1 MAASRSSR
9 PSILQSCIPAI
20 LQSVMQSCNP
30 AILQVEYPPVSEFVH
45 LHLHTEYSLLDGAC
59 RIDEV
64 LDEAVRLGMPGIAVT
79 EHGNMFSS
87 VIFHDHARARGL
99 NPILGCEVYVAPG
112 SRLTKSGNPGETQN
126 HLVLLAETSEGY
138 HNLIKL
144 VSAGYTDGFYYK
156 PRIDK
161 ELLAQH
167 AKGLIGL
174 SSCLKGEVAEG
185 LTHAQERKAVEA
197 AAAYRD
203 ILGPGNFFLEM
214 QWHGIDEQRTVNSGL
229 PAIARDL
236 SLPLICTNDVHYLK
250 ESDAHAHDILLCIGT
265 AKAFTDPKRL
275 RYDAKQFFLKT
286 AEEMA
291 DVFKDHPEALVNTM
305 RVAERCNV
313 TLPQGENHLPNF
325 DVPAPFT
332 LDDYFEH
339 VTREGF
345 RERLPRLQ
353 RLAQAG
359 SLRHTI
365 DEYERRL
372 SYEIDMIKQMK
383 YPGYFLIVWDFIR
396 YAREQGIPVGPGR
409 GSAAGS
415 LVAYCLRITDV
426 DPLDFNLIFERFLN
440 PERVSM
446 PDIDVDFCERRR
458 GEVIDYVTRKY
469 GRENVAQIITFGTMK
484 AKAVVRDVG
493 RVLEMP
499 FADVDKVA
507 KQIPA
512 VLEMTLDKALE
523 ESQTLRDLEQND
535 PKVKELLAV
544 ARRLEGMTRHASVHA
559 AGVVIAPRAI
569 TEYAP
574 LYKGARDEITT
585 QWSMKEIERIGLLKM
600 DFLGL
605 STLTLIFDAINEI
618 KRTTG
623 VDLDI
628 TALPLDDAKT
638 YQIFQDGQTYGIFQF
653 ESSGMRDI
661 LRKAKPQTIEDLI
674 ALNALYRPG
683 PLRSGMVDDYIAR
696 KGGKVEVKYELPQLE
711 PILRETYGVIA
722 YQEQVMR
729 VAREL
734 GGFTLGEAD
743 ILRKA
748 MGKKN
753 PEVMAKQ
760 RGKFV
765 EGAKKNAIPEK
776 KAGPIFDLM
785 EHFAGYGFPKAHSA
799 AYALLA
805 YQTAYLKANYPWHFA
820 AALLTIEAQNTDKLA
835 VYLGECRDRG
845 IPVLP
850 PDINESQ
857 LRFTVEPEGVRFGL
871 TAIKNVGEGAIESLL
886 EVRKKHGPI
895 ASLVDL
901 CEELDLRLVNKRVFE
916 SLTKAGAFDGIAKAL
931 PSSEKAPTTALR
943 PRLLAAIDAACEH
956 GARFQR
962 DRDEGQAQLFGAMD
976 QATNGTVGDQ
986 PGMNGVGRQLPEAT
1000 PWTETEQLAFEK
1012 ETLGLYWSGHPIDPY
1027 ATQLREF
1034 GARPTSELAEAPL
1047 AIATQ
1052 DTWGPNGRKPMEPDT
1067 SIGGIVAAVRPL
1079 KTRKGDR
1086 MAVFTLEDAQG
1097 GVEIIVFPE
1106 TFQRSG
1112 SLIETGTLVLV
1123 RGKLERDEES
1133 VRILATEILPI
1144 DKVRERLTREVA
1156 ILVRAPADR
1165 HMFEALGEI
1174 FSRHRG
1180 DRRVSIELELA
1191 APSAM
1196 SGRLRVKA
1204 DVSSQI
1210 RVRPSSTLIA
1220 ELEQVVGTGAVSL
1233 R

>member
-1 MAASRSSR
+1 M
-9 PSILQSCIPAI
+9 
-20 LQSVMQSCNP
+20 
-30 AILQVEYPPVSEFVH
+30 SEFVH
-45 LHLHTEYSLLDGAC
+45 LHLHTEFSLLDGAC
-59 RIDEV
+59 RIDEL
-64 LDEAVRLGMPGIAVT
+64 LDQAVALKMPAVAVT

-112 SRLTKSGNPGETQN
+112 SRLNKTGSPGETQN
-126 HLVLLAETSEGY
+126 HLVLLAETLEGY

-144 VSAGYTDGFYYK
+144 VSAGYTEGFYYK

-161 ELLAQH
+161 DLLQQH

-185 LTHAQERKAVEA
+185 LWREQDRRATDA

-203 ILGPGNFFLEM
+203 ILGANNFFLEM
-214 QWHGIDEQRTVNSGL
+214 QWHGIDEQRKVNAGL

-236 SLPLICTNDVHYLK
+236 NLPLVCTNDVHYLRAA
-250 ESDAHAHDILLCIGT
+250 DAHAHDILLCIGT
-265 AKAFTDPKRL
+265 GKAFSDPKRL
-275 RYDAKQFFLKT
+275 RYEATQFFLKT
-286 AEEMA
+286 PEEMRA
-291 DVFKDHPEALVNTM
+291 AFAEHPDALANTL
-305 RVAERCNV
+305 RIAERCHV
-313 TLPQGENHLPNF
+313 TLPEGENHLPNF
-325 DVPAPFT
+325 EVPPPFA
-332 LDDYFEH
+332 LDEYFEH
-339 VTREGF
+339 VVREGF
-345 RERLPRLQ
+345 AARLPRLRQ
-353 RLAQAG
+353 LAAEGRLRYT
-359 SLRHTI
+359 LE
-365 DEYERRL
+365 EYDRRL
-372 SYEIDMIKQMK
+372 SYEIEMIKRMK

-396 YAREQGIPVGPGR
+396 YARERGIPVGPGR

-415 LVAYCLRITDV
+415 LVAYALRITDV

-446 PDIDVDFCERRR
+446 PDIDIDFCERRR
-458 GEVIDYVTRKY
+458 GEVIEYVTRKY

-484 AKAVVRDVG
+484 ARAAVRDVG

-512 VLEMTLDKALE
+512 ALDMTLEKALE
-523 ESQTLRDLEQND
+523 EAPTLRELEQSD
-535 PKVKELLAV
+535 PKVKELLNV

-585 QWSMKEIERIGLLKM
+585 QWSMKEIDRMGLLKM

-605 STLTLIFDAINEI
+605 STLTLIFDAIKEI
-618 KRTTG
+618 ERTEGIQLSIDT
-623 VDLDI
+623 V
-628 TALPLDDAKT
+628 PLDDQKT
-638 YQIFQDGQTYGIFQF
+638 YQIFQEGQTYGVFQF

-661 LRKAKPQTIEDLI
+661 LRKAKPQTLEDLI

-683 PLRSGMVDDYIAR
+683 PLRSGMVDDFIAR
-696 KGGKVEVKYELPQLE
+696 KGGKTEITYGLPQLE

-729 VAREL
+729 IAREL

-765 EGAKKNAIPEK
+765 EGAKKNGISER

-785 EHFAGYGFPKAHSA
+785 EHFAGYGFPKAHST

-835 VYLGECRDRG
+835 LYLGECRERG
-845 IPVLP
+845 IPILP

-857 LRFTVEPEGVRFGL
+857 LRFTVEPNRGVRFGL
-871 TAIKNVGEGAIESLL
+871 TAIKNVGEGAIDALVAARAKQGRIGSL
-886 EVRKKHGPI
+886 H
-895 ASLVDL
+895 AL

-916 SLTKAGAFDGIAKAL
+916 SLVKAGAFDRMSRDPDVASTPPA
-931 PSSEKAPTTALR
+931 ALR
-943 PRLLAAIDAACEH
+943 PRLLAAADAACEH
-956 GARFQR
+956 GARHQR
-962 DRDEGQAQLFGAMD
+962 DASEGQAQLFGRLDGAD
-976 QATNGTVGDQ
+976 GDDDAAGRGQGGGAALPQA
-986 PGMNGVGRQLPEAT
+986 AA
-1000 PWTETEQLAFEK
+1000 WTETQQLAFEK
-1012 ETLGLYWSGHPIDPY
+1012 ETLGLYWSGHPVDRF
-1027 ATQLREF
+1027 ADALREF
-1034 GARPTSELAEAPL
+1034 GAKSTGELAEQTTTGPRSNG
-1047 AIATQ
+1047 
-1052 DTWGPNGRKPMEPDT
+1052 WGPGGPKPIEPDT
-1067 SIGGIVAAVRPL
+1067 AIGGIIAAIRQL

-1086 MAVFTLEDAQG
+1086 MAVFTLEDALG
-1097 GVEIIVFPE
+1097 SLEVIAFPE
-1106 TFQRSG
+1106 AYHRAA

-1123 RGKLERDEES
+1123 CGKLERDDES
-1133 VRILATEILPI
+1133 VRVVASEIAPL
-1144 DKVRERLTREVA
+1144 DSVRERIAREVA
-1156 ILVRAPADR
+1156 IRVKQPAR
-1165 HMFEALGEI
+1165 REVFETLGEI
-1174 FSRHRG
+1174 FARHRG
-1180 DRRVSIELELA
+1180 DRRILFEIEVPASSSRHE
-1191 APSAM
+1191 
-1196 SGRLRVKA
+1196 GRLCVKA
-1204 DVSSQI
+1204 DVSAQI

-1220 ELEQVVGTGAVSL
+1220 EVEQVVGQGAVSL